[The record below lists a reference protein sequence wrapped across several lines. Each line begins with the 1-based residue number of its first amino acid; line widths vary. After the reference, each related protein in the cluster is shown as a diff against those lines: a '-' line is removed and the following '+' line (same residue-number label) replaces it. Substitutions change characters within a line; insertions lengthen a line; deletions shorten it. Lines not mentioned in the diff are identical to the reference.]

1 MSADFEYFSK
11 VIETG
16 TKMKKVMQKK
26 KLKFAKAACP
36 HCKNGMLHGMLAGRK
51 EHLHMYCDN
60 SDCGVRFI
68 E

>member
-1 MSADFEYFSK
+1 MLADFEYFSK

-26 KLKFAKAACP
+26 KLKRAKANCP
-36 HCKNGMLHGMLAGRK
+36 HCKKGMLHGMLAGRK